1 MSNIKLT
8 ELDFDNIKSS
18 IINYMK
24 SHPDQTFNS
33 YDFEGSGLNTLIDLL
48 AYNTHH
54 QAFYLNMVA
63 NEMFLDTA

>member
-48 AYNTHH
+48 AYNIQLLH
-54 QAFYLNMVA
+54 Y
-63 NEMFLDTA
+63 